1 MTKYKATITVEGEAE
16 DPDSMLSDGTSLLL
30 GYLAHEGE
38 RVVVDWKLHEDD
50 DE

>member
-30 GYLAHEGE
+30 AYLAHEGE
-38 RVVVDWKLHEDD
+38 KVVVDWKLHEDD